1 MKKISIVLLVLVLS
15 SLSLYASFNIGAGTG
30 YGFRLITNTYN
41 SDTVKYRNN
50 GFTGDITLGYDF
62 NDYWGVR
69 GKVNLN
75 YYGKTSING
84 ITRPEYINSGLAFDL
99 STDAVNT
106 YPLNSSFDL
115 VSFFGI
121 KMTQGYLYKEGEGDD
136 RRTHYALG
144 LNAGGEIAYNI
155 TNSFSLR
162 FGLDFAWLFVA
173 RSPWIK
179 PSGSKAVVN
188 TYLLRAYIGTE
199 YSF

>member
-15 SLSLYASFNIGAGTG
+15 SLSLYASFNVGAGTG

-50 GFTGDITLGYDF
+50 GFTCDMTLGYDF

-69 GKVNLN
+69 GRGVLTL
-75 YYGKTSING
+75 YGKTAIGSAV
-84 ITRPEYINSGLAFDL
+84 YSKAGLSYDL
-99 STDAVNT
+99 SLDAVNT

-121 KMTQGYLYKEGEGDD
+121 KMSQGYLYKEGEGDD
-136 RRTHYALG
+136 RRTHFALG

-155 TNSFSLR
+155 TNAFSLR
-162 FGLDFAWLFVA
+162 FGLDAAWLFIA
-173 RSPWIK
+173 KSPWIK